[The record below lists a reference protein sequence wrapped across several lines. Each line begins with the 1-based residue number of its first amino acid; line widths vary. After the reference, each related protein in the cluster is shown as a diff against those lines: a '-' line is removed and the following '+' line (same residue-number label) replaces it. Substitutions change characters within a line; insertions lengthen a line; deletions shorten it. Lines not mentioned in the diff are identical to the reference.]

1 MWRCVVA
8 RFILHSDLNN
18 FYASVE
24 CLYNPS
30 LRNKAVAVVGD
41 QEKRHGIVLAKN
53 YIAKKYGVKTGD
65 TVWEA
70 KQKCLEELVCVTANH
85 ERYYY
90 VSKLVKDMYR
100 EYTDRVESF
109 GIDEAWLD
117 VSDRVKTFEEAFNL
131 AETIRKRVLTEFGL
145 TVSIGVS
152 FNKIFAKLGSDLKK
166 PNATTLISTSN
177 FKDLVWPLPVGE
189 LLYVGKATKEKLTK
203 AGINTIGDLAKT
215 PLQYLKSMLG
225 KNGETLHT
233 FACGEDKTEVKKWGE
248 DEDIKSIGNSTTCPR
263 NLKTNEEVRAVIS
276 VLAESV
282 ARRMR
287 SKNLWANT
295 VCLSIKTDDLVS
307 HDVMH
312 KLEYPTNL
320 ASVIA
325 DEAFK
330 LFKFDWSKTIRAVGV
345 RATNLTDKP
354 VQYNLFNSEQTM
366 QKKEKFE
373 TVVDS
378 LRGRFGYDIIKRG
391 SVLAIADFDE
401 INPEHVT
408 HVIHPVSYLK
418 GNKLND

>member
-1 MWRCVVA
+1 MEGAVA

-53 YIAKKYGVKTGD
+53 YIAKNYGVKTGD

-90 VSKLVKDMYR
+90 VSKLVKDMYK

-117 VSDRVKTFEEAFNL
+117 VSDRVKTFEEAFKL
-131 AETIRKRVLTEFGL
+131 AETIRTRVLTEFGL

-166 PNATTLISTSN
+166 PNATTLITPDN
-177 FKDLVWPLPVGE
+177 FKDLVWPLPVAD
-189 LLYVGKATKEKLTK
+189 LLYVGRATKEKFVK
-203 AGINTIGDLAKT
+203 AGIKTIGDLANT

-225 KNGETLHT
+225 KNGETLHV
-233 FACGEDKTEVKKWGE
+233 FACGEDKTEVKRWNDLE
-248 DEDIKSIGNSTTCPR
+248 EIKSIGNSTTCPR

-276 VLAESV
+276 VLSESV
-282 ARRMR
+282 ARRLR
-287 SKNLWANT
+287 DKNLWAGT
-295 VCLSIKTDDLVS
+295 VCLSVKTDDLLT

-312 KLEYPTNL
+312 KLEFPTNL
-320 ASVIA
+320 AGVIA
-325 DEAFK
+325 DEAFN
-330 LFKFDWSKTIRAVGV
+330 LFKFDWNKTIRAVGV
-345 RATNLTDKP
+345 RVTNLSEKP
-354 VQYNLFNSEQTM
+354 LQYNLFNSEQTM

-391 SVLAIADFDE
+391 SVLAIDDFDE

-408 HVIHPVSYLK
+408 HTIHPVSYFK
-418 GNKLND
+418 TTKPGE